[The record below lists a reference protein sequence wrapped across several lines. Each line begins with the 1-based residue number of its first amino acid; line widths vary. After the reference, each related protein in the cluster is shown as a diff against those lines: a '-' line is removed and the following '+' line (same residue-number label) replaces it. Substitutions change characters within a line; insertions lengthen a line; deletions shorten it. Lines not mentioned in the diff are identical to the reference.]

1 MHPGKYSD
9 TAISLAIEAL
19 KSDTEPSSGLH
30 WVTAFEEEFAKFTDS
45 KFAIAVNSGTSGL
58 HAALLGAGVE
68 PGDEVISPALTV
80 VMDAFSTCYLGA
92 IPVFADVDKETWN
105 IDPKIVESLITKRT
119 KAVIAVSWFGL
130 PANLPELRKICD
142 KHGLFLLD
150 DSAETMDLHGLKN
163 KESVLPDA
171 RMYSF
176 ESKKHMSTG
185 GEGGMV
191 TTNDEHLAQ
200 RIRKS
205 AGLGYK
211 HLTAGKGRTSLASR
225 VFQNPS
231 YERFDSIG
239 FNYRMTPV
247 TAAIGI
253 GQLTNISKLLDSRKF
268 NAGLMLEAI
277 AGCPWLLPQPLN
289 QNGIEHTYYT
299 FGMSYLG
306 YEAKGVS
313 WQEFYDRFCAMG
325 GDGFYSNCKN
335 PYLEP
340 YFKGKVNSG
349 QVFELGL
356 CPVAEDLQSRIMAFK
371 TNYLDQDSAR
381 TQAKIL
387 SKLIDEIGRT

>member
-9 TAISLAIEAL
+9 SAISLAVEAL
-19 KSDTEPSSGLH
+19 KSDVEPNSGLP
-30 WVTAFEEEFAKFTDS
+30 WVTAFEEEFATFTHS

-58 HAALLGAGVE
+58 HAALMGAGVG

-80 VMDAFSTCYLGA
+80 IMDAFSTYYLGA
-92 IPVFADVDKETWN
+92 IPVFADVDKVTWN
-105 IDPKIVESLITKRT
+105 VNPKVVEGLITKRT

-142 KHGLFLLD
+142 RYDLFLLD
-150 DSAETMDLHGLKN
+150 DSAETMDLVGLKN
-163 KESVLPDA
+163 QGSVDPDA

-185 GEGGMV
+185 GEGGIV
-191 TTNDEHLAQ
+191 TTNDEQLAQ

-225 VFQNPS
+225 VFQNPN
-231 YERFDSIG
+231 YERFDSLG

-253 GQLTNISKLLDSRKF
+253 GQLANISKLLSSRKL

-277 AGCPWLLPQPLN
+277 AGCGWLIPQPLA
-289 QNGIEHTYYT
+289 QDGVEHTYYT

-306 YEAKGVS
+306 YEAKGIS

-340 YFKGKVNSG
+340 FFKGKVLSE
-349 QVFELGL
+349 QVFDLGL

-371 TNYLDQDSAR
+371 TNYLDPDSAR
-381 TQAKIL
+381 RQAKIL
-387 SKLIDEIGRT
+387 SKLIDEIGRI

>member
-1 MHPGKYSD
+1 MHTGKYSD
-9 TAISLAIEAL
+9 SAMSLVLEAL
-19 KSDTEPSSGLH
+19 KSDIEPLSGLP

-45 KFAIAVNSGTSGL
+45 NFAIAVNSGTSGL
-58 HAALLGAGVE
+58 HAALMGAGVG

-80 VMDAFSTCYLGA
+80 IMDAFSTYYLGA

-105 IDPKIVESLITKRT
+105 IDPKVVESLITKRT

-130 PANLPELRKICD
+130 PSNLPELRKICD

-150 DSAETMDLHGLKN
+150 DSAETMDLNGLKN
-163 KESVLPDA
+163 KDSVAPDA

-191 TTNDEHLAQ
+191 TTNDEQLAQ

-225 VFQNPS
+225 VFQNPN
-231 YERFDSIG
+231 YERFDALG

-247 TAAIGI
+247 TAAVGI
-253 GQLTNISKLLDSRKF
+253 GQLANISKLLNSRKA
-268 NAGLMLEAI
+268 NARLMLEAI
-277 AGCPWLLPQPLN
+277 AGCPWLLPQPLS
-289 QNGIEHTYYT
+289 QDGVAHTYYT
-299 FGMSYLG
+299 FGVSYLG

-340 YFKGKVNSG
+340 YFKGRKVSE
-349 QVFELGL
+349 QLFDLGL
-356 CPVAEDLQSRIMAFK
+356 CPVAEELQSRIMAFK
-371 TNYLDQDSAR
+371 TNYLDLDSAR
-381 TQAKIL
+381 IQAEIL
-387 SKLIDEIGRT
+387 SRLIDEIGRT

>member
-1 MHPGKYSD
+1 MHSGKYSPS
-9 TAISLAIEAL
+9 AISLAAEAL
-19 KSDTEPSSGLH
+19 RTDLESNSGLP
-30 WVTAFEEEFAKFTDS
+30 WVTAFEEEFAKFTQS

-58 HAALLGAGVE
+58 HAALMAAGVG

-80 VMDAFSTCYLGA
+80 IMDAFSTCYLGA
-92 IPVFADVDKETWN
+92 KPVFADVDKATWN
-105 IDPKIVESLITKRT
+105 IDPKVVETLITKRT

-150 DSAETMDLHGLKN
+150 DSAETMDLNGLRNKN
-163 KESVLPDA
+163 SVLPDA

-185 GEGGMV
+185 GEGGIV
-191 TTNDEHLAQ
+191 TTDNEKLAE

-231 YERFDSIG
+231 YERFDSLG

-253 GQLTNISKLLDSRKF
+253 GQLSNIAQLLNTRKS
-268 NAGLMLEAI
+268 NAKLMLNAI
-277 AGCPWLLPQPLN
+277 EGCSWLVPQPSS
-289 QNGIEHTYYT
+289 QDGVEHTYYT
-299 FGMSYLG
+299 FGVSYKG
-306 YEAKGVS
+306 EVAKGVS

-340 YFKGKVNSG
+340 YFRGKKLSG
-349 QVFELGL
+349 QAFELGL
-356 CPVAEDLQSRIMAFK
+356 CPLAEDLQSRIMAFK
-371 TNYLDQDSAR
+371 TNYLDEDSAR
-381 TQAKIL
+381 KQAEIL
-387 SKLIDEIGRT
+387 STLIDDIGRG